1 MGHRVTLIPGE
12 GIGPEIMR
20 CVQQVIEALQL
31 NVEWETTVA
40 GQEALAK
47 TGRALPEEVLDSL
60 RRNRVGLKGPIGTP
74 IGEGFVSVNVSIR
87 KALDLF
93 VSLRPVK
100 NRPGIASRYE
110 NVDLVIV
117 RENTEGMYSGLEH
130 EVVPGVV
137 ESLKIISRPACERIV
152 DFAFKFARDHGR
164 KKVTAVHKAN
174 IMKMSDGLFLEVAR
188 GIAPNYPGISYDER
202 IVDAAAMKLVRYP
215 ERYDVLVMENLYG
228 DILSDVAAGLVGGL
242 GVVPGANLGK
252 DCAVFEAVHGSA
264 PDIAGKGIANPM
276 AMLLSAAM
284 MLRHLNE
291 TDGAERVERAI
302 DLAIA
307 DGKATPDIGGLGN
320 TASFTQAIIER
331 L

>member
-12 GIGPEIMR
+12 GIGPEIMD
-20 CVQQVIEALQL
+20 CVRQVIDALEL
-31 NVEWETTVA
+31 GIEWETVLA
-40 GQEALAK
+40 GKEALEK
-47 TGRALPEEVLDSL
+47 KGTPLPEDVLESL
-60 RRNRVGLKGPIGTP
+60 RRNKVGMKGPIGTP
-74 IGEGFVSVNVSIR
+74 IGKGFVSVNVSIR

-100 NRPGIASRYE
+100 NRKGIASRYE
-110 NVDLVIV
+110 DVDLVIV

-152 DFAFKFARDHGR
+152 DYAFQYARDNGR
-164 KKVTAVHKAN
+164 KRVTAVHKAN

-188 GIAPNYPGISYDER
+188 EVAENYPAIAYDER
-202 IVDAAAMKLVRYP
+202 IVDAAAMRLVRSP

-228 DILSDVAAGLVGGL
+228 DILSDIAAGLVGGL

-264 PDIAGKGIANPM
+264 PDITGKGIANPM
-276 AMLLSAAM
+276 AMLLSAVL
-284 MLRHLNE
+284 MLRHLGEEASAN
-291 TDGAERVERAI
+291 RVENAI
-302 DLAIA
+302 DTAVA
-307 DGKATPDIGGLGN
+307 DGKGTPDIGGSGN
-320 TASFTQAIIER
+320 THSFADAIVER